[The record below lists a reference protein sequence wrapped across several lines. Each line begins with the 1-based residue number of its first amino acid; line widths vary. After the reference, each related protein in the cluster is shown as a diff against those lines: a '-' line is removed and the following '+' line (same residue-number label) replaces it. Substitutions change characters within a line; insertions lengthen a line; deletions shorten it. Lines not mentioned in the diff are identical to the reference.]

1 MNGIA
6 MLLLAAAVGFGVS
19 RAFRL
24 PAIPFL
30 IVSGFGMSFLVH
42 VEGGF
47 LQDSLVLGITFLV
60 FVAGIELNPQ
70 RVGRQKRA
78 AVAVGLTQFL
88 ILGGLGYLAA
98 RALGFDTQASIYL
111 ALALTASSTLVAVR
125 ILQQRRQ
132 LFEGFGRLVLGV
144 LLLQDLAVIL
154 LIPVVTRL
162 PQGGMSVV
170 NGVGATLLLV
180 VVAYVLL
187 RWVLPELLR
196 RISLDE
202 ELLLLAVLALLFMFL
217 FAADRLAVPLVAGAF
232 LAGLALSSF
241 PVNGVVRGQLSSISD
256 FFAAVFFTALGA
268 SLGIPSGTEML
279 QAAALAFVVV
289 VVTPPLVA
297 AIAEWAGF
305 SARPAIFSG
314 LLLSQTSEFSLVV
327 GLQGVVLEQILPGT
341 FTVIALVTLITMTLT
356 PFLANDRV
364 SMALMR
370 LHPARRRG
378 KRLDSDPPQNHVLL
392 LGCGVSGMPLL
403 ETLVIGSYRVV
414 AVDDDP
420 QIVERVREA
429 GVEAIRGDAAD
440 RELLRRAGAERAR
453 VVVSTVRRVEDN
465 GTLLEMTAGKVPV
478 LVRAFNVEDA
488 AWVDA
493 RGGRSVLYSD
503 AAAEGFMDWFERE
516 GWTEPDKLADEEME
530 QVL

>member
-1 MNGIA
+1 MTEIA
-6 MLLLAAAVGFGVS
+6 LLLLAAATGFGIS
-19 RAFRL
+19 RALGL

-30 IVSGFGMSFLVH
+30 IVSGFGLSFVAH
-42 VEGGF
+42 VEEAF
-47 LQDSLVLGITFLV
+47 LQDNLVLGITFLV

-70 RVGRQKRA
+70 RVRRQKSA

-88 ILGGLGYLAA
+88 VLGGLGYMAG
-98 RALGFDTQASIYL
+98 RALGFDTHASIYL
-111 ALALTASSTLVAVR
+111 ALALTASSTLVVVR

-132 LFEGFGRLVLGV
+132 LFEGFGRLVMGV
-144 LLLQDLAVIL
+144 LLLQDLAIIL

-162 PQGGMSVV
+162 PEGFVSVST
-170 NGVGATLLLV
+170 GVGATLLLV
-180 VVAYVLL
+180 AISYVLL

-202 ELLLLAVLALLFMFL
+202 ELLLLAVLALLFLFL
-217 FAADRLAVPLVAGAF
+217 FVSDRMGVPLVAGAF

-241 PVNGVVRGQLSSISD
+241 PVNGVVRGQLSSLAD
-256 FFAAVFFTALGA
+256 FFTATFFTALGA
-268 SLGIPSGTEML
+268 SLGVPSGTELL
-279 QAAALAFVVV
+279 QAAALAIVVL

-297 AIAEWAGF
+297 IIAEWAGF

-327 GLQGVVLEQILPGT
+327 GLQGVVAEQILPGT
-341 FTVIALVTLITMTLT
+341 FTVIALVTLMTMTLT
-356 PFLANDRV
+356 PFLANDRL
-364 SMALMR
+364 SLGLMR
-370 LHPARRRG
+370 FHPARRG
-378 KRLDSDPPQNHVLL
+378 TPQPADPPSDHVLM

-403 ETLVIGSYRVV
+403 ETLLIGPYPVV

-420 QIVERVREA
+420 QIVQRVRDA

-440 RELLRRAGAERAR
+440 VELLRRAGADRAR
-453 VVVSTVRRVEDN
+453 VVVSTVRRIEDN
-465 GTLLEMTAGKVPV
+465 GPLLEMTAGRVPV

-493 RGGRSVLYSD
+493 RGGRAVLYSD
-503 AAAEGFMDWFERE
+503 AAAEGFLEWFDRD
-516 GWTEPDKLADEEME
+516 GWVEPDALEDEEME

>member
-1 MNGIA
+1 MNSIA
-6 MLLLAAAVGFGVS
+6 MLLMAAAVGFGVS

-42 VEGGF
+42 VESGF

-70 RVGRQKRA
+70 RVRLQKRA

-98 RALGFDTQASIYL
+98 RALGFDAQASIYL
-111 ALALTASSTLVAVR
+111 ALALTASSTLVVVR
-125 ILQQRRQ
+125 ILQQRGQ
-132 LFEGFGRLVLGV
+132 LFEGFGRLVIGV

-162 PQGGMSVV
+162 PQGGMSVA
-170 NGVGATLLLV
+170 NGVVATLLLV
-180 VVAYVLL
+180 GLAYVLL

-202 ELLLLAVLALLFMFL
+202 ELLLLAVLALLFIFL

-256 FFAAVFFTALGA
+256 FFTAVFFTALGA
-268 SLGIPSGTEML
+268 SLGIPSGTELL
-279 QAAALAFVVV
+279 QAAALAFVVL

-314 LLLSQTSEFSLVV
+314 LVLSQTSEFSLVV
-327 GLQGVVLEQILPGT
+327 GLQGVVLEQIQPGT

-370 LHPARRRG
+370 LHPARRSKG
-378 KRLDSDPPQNHVLL
+378 GPSDPPRDHVLM
-392 LGCGVSGMPLL
+392 LGCGASGMPLL
-403 ETLVIGSYRVV
+403 ETLVIGPYRVI

-420 QIVERVREA
+420 QIVELVREA

-440 RELLRRAGAERAR
+440 PELLRRAGADQAR
-453 VVVSTVRRVEDN
+453 VVVSTVRRIADN
-465 GTLLEMTAGKVPV
+465 GPLLEMTAGRVPV

-503 AAAEGFMDWFERE
+503 AAAEGFMEWFARE
-516 GWTEPDKLADEEME
+516 GWVEPDELADEEME

>member
-1 MNGIA
+1 MIEFA
-6 MLLLAAAVGFGVS
+6 LLLLAAAAGFGVA
-19 RAFRL
+19 RIFAL

-30 IVSGFGMSFLVH
+30 ILSGFSLSFLTH
-42 VEGGF
+42 LEDAF
-47 LQDSLVLGITFLV
+47 LQDTLLLGITFLV

-70 RVGRQKRA
+70 RVRRQKTA
-78 AVAVGLTQFL
+78 AIAVGVIQFVL
-88 ILGGLGYLAA
+88 LGALGFGAA
-98 RALGFDTQASIYL
+98 RALGFDLQGSIYL
-111 ALALTASSTLVAVR
+111 ALALTASSTLVVVR

-132 LFEGFGRLVLGV
+132 LFEAFGRLVIGV

-162 PQGGMSVV
+162 PDGAGSVV
-170 NGVGATLLLV
+170 SGVAATLVLV
-180 VVAYVLL
+180 AIALILL

-202 ELLLLAVLALLFMFL
+202 ELLLLAVLALLFVFL
-217 FAADRLAVPLVAGAF
+217 FVSDVMGVPLVAGAF

-241 PVNGVVRGQLSSISD
+241 PVNGVVRGQLGSLSD
-256 FFAAVFFTALGA
+256 FFTALFFTALGA
-268 SLGIPSGTEML
+268 SLGLPSPAEVA
-279 QAAALAFVVV
+279 QAVVLALVVIL
-289 VVTPPLVA
+289 VTPPLVA
-297 AIAEWAGF
+297 LIAERAGF

-327 GLQGVVLEQILPGT
+327 GLQGVVLEQIQPGT

-356 PFLANDRV
+356 PFLAHDGL
-364 SMALMR
+364 SMRLMR
-370 LHPARRRG
+370 YHPARR
-378 KRLDSDPPQNHVLL
+378 SPPDVVEPPENHVLL

-403 ETLVIGSYRVV
+403 ETLVIGPYRVI

-420 QIVERVREA
+420 QVVQRVRDA

-440 RELLRRAGAERAR
+440 TELLLRAGADRAR
-453 VVVSTVRRVEDN
+453 IVISTVRRIEDN
-465 GTLLEMTAGKVPV
+465 EPLLRLAAGRVPV

-488 AWVDA
+488 EWVNQ
-493 RGGRSVLYSD
+493 RGGRAVLYSD
-503 AAAEGFMDWFERE
+503 AAADGFLEWFDRA
-516 GWTEPDKLADEEME
+516 GWVRADELEDEEME